1 MAASAKN
8 GKLLN
13 LKKVLFFNPDSAE
26 VLIVSILG
34 VCP

>member
-13 LKKVLFFNPDSAE
+13 LKKTLFFNPDSAE
-26 VLIVSILG
+26 VLIVSIL
-34 VCP
+34 V